1 METRPDTE
9 RGASYDPSV
18 KSPAPEKASLVED
31 FIDIFYAPSRVFAR
45 REHNGFWTH
54 LIVVAVIAGLFAF
67 ANRGVF
73 EQIFDAEFSRGAARM
88 QADPRVTQD
97 IIDQQRKVSAAVAS
111 FFAYVGTPVMILFVA
126 LVTWAVARLMSIKL
140 TYRQLAMIVTLAFI
154 PRLISFLLITVQML
168 FMDTTTVTSFFGLS
182 YSPARF
188 MDADAP
194 SRTMIAL
201 VSRFDIFI
209 LWSTVLIAIGVAT
222 MGKVS
227 RGKGFAVA
235 GIVWLLG
242 AVPLLFQR

>member
-9 RGASYDPSV
+9 RGATYDPSV
-18 KSPAPEKASLVED
+18 QSPAPEKASLVED

-45 REHNGFWTH
+45 RIHSGFWMH

-88 QADPRVTQD
+88 TADPRITQD
-97 IIDQQRKVSAAVAS
+97 MIDQQRKISAGVAS
-111 FFAYVGTPVMILFVA
+111 FFQYVGTPVMILFVA
-126 LVTWAVARLMSIKL
+126 LVAWGVARVMSIKL
-140 TYRQLAMIVTLAFI
+140 TFRQLAMVVTLAFI

-168 FMDTTTVTSFFGLS
+168 FMDTTTLTSFFALS

-188 MDADAP
+188 MDPDAP
-194 SRTMIAL
+194 NRMMLAL
-201 VSRFDIFI
+201 VSRIDVFI

-235 GIVWLLG
+235 GIVWLVG